1 VTAPADPSISE
12 RTRASFLTIAGIA
25 TIALSAG
32 AALLPALDG
41 IQSSEVLGALLLAG
55 GLVEFFAGTLRREVR
70 PFAIAAGMVTALA
83 GLLLVANPTAH
94 FFPNVS
100 LVVAWLLVRGLIL
113 AVASRRADGSI
124 RLWTSLSA
132 GVDLLMGALLL
143 AGLSIVTIVVSLF
156 GPTAPLVA
164 GFAWFIAASFIV
176 NGLLLLEVASC
187 ERNSNSARARAG

>member
-1 VTAPADPSISE
+1 
-12 RTRASFLTIAGIA
+12 
-25 TIALSAG
+25 
-32 AALLPALDG
+32 
-41 IQSSEVLGALLLAG
+41 
-55 GLVEFFAGTLRREVR
+55 
-70 PFAIAAGMVTALA
+70 MVTALS
-83 GLLLVANPTAH
+83 GLLLVVNPSAH

-132 GVDLLMGALLL
+132 GVDLLMGMLLL

-187 ERNSNSARARAG
+187 ERNGRFATAAAD